1 MVYRIHYAFRAVR
14 IAGLSLRT
22 VGRAG
27 NLLNDVLYDI
37 LDVYATAYLDDIL
50 VYLENEEDYVGYVIE
65 VLERLI
71 KVGL

>member
-1 MVYRIHYAFRAVR
+1 M
-14 IAGLSLRT
+14 
-22 VGRAG
+22 
-27 NLLNDVLYDI
+27 
-37 LDVYATAYLDDIL
+37 DVYATAYLDDIL